1 MPDESKGI
9 LWLKYFLIGILMGI
23 IIEVGAALLRLY
35 DYQPGWVVI
44 IFVLVLWGAI
54 FGSIALATR
63 NRGFLVQYIPGF
75 ILIFG
80 LEFLNYY
87 VLKMWIFSPATFL
100 YKFTTLQVALAIGFT
115 MGFLAPVINLLMKIF
130 KKLLPGKG

>member
-23 IIEVGAALLRLY
+23 IIEVAAALLRFY
-35 DYQPGWVVI
+35 VYQPGWMVFVV
-44 IFVLVLWGAI
+44 VLVLWGAI

-63 NRGFLVQYIPGF
+63 DRGFFVQYIPGF

-80 LEFLNYY
+80 LELLNYY
-87 VLKMWIFSPATFL
+87 ILKTWIFS
-100 YKFTTLQVALAIGFT
+100 QGHRH
-115 MGFLAPVINLLMKIF
+115 G
-130 KKLLPGKG
+130 